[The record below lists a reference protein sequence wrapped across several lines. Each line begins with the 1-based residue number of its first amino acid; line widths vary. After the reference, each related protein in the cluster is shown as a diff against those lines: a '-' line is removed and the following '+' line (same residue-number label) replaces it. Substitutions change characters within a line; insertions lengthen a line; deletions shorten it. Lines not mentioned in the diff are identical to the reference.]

1 MNIGRVSPKHKKCPF
16 QKSRTSSADFAF
28 FASLHVGQHLANFLL
43 HAVRIK
49 LREDRPQL
57 LITLLNVI
65 LPLLY
70 FALVWTYGKAFFA
83 DSLSAERIK
92 TPALLGVVLI
102 HLLYL
107 ILRTVEFD
115 HPPATTA
122 FEVLTILA
130 FSVSVTYLVIEYRSK
145 TKETGY
151 FILNIA
157 FVFQAISSIFIEDL
171 TDVPDVLR
179 SNLFGLHVST
189 ALLGYAAITISAV
202 YGFLFLML
210 YHQIKANRFGVIY
223 KKLPNLETLERMNFS
238 AVKMA
243 FVLLSFA
250 IVSGFVWLLK
260 AFDDFSYT
268 DPKLIGTLIV
278 WGLYGIGIVAKA
290 AAGWSGRRMMIL
302 SICGFALALFSLTFI
317 NVFFTDFHKF
327 H

>member
-1 MNIGRVSPKHKKCPF
+1 
-16 QKSRTSSADFAF
+16 
-28 FASLHVGQHLANFLL
+28 LANFLL
-43 HAVRIK
+43 HAVRIN
-49 LREDRPQL
+49 LREDRLQL

-83 DSLSAERIK
+83 DSLFAERIK
-92 TPALLGVVLI
+92 TPALLGVVLL

-107 ILRTVEFD
+107 LLRTVEFD

-171 TDVPDVLR
+171 TDVPDILR
-179 SNLFGLHVST
+179 GYLFGLHVST
-189 ALLGYAAITISAV
+189 ALLGYAAMTISAV

-223 KKLPNLETLERMNFS
+223 KKLPNLEMLERMNFT

-243 FVLLSFA
+243 FILLSLA
-250 IVSGFVWLLK
+250 IVFGFIWLPQ
-260 AFDDFSYT
+260 AFDDFSYA
-268 DPKLIGTLIV
+268 DPKLIGTFIV
-278 WGLYGIGIVAKA
+278 WGLYGTSIVAKV
-290 AAGWSGRRMMIL
+290 AAGWNGRRLMIL
-302 SICGFALALFSLTFI
+302 SISGFALALFSLTFI